1 MATTRKP
8 AAKKAAKTPAKKAV
22 KKVAKKAAKKA
33 TKKSAGAKRASLAL
47 SGAIPKMRLSM
58 PLDAKKIA
66 AIKRCIDKGTLTVT
80 LTKVDLGGGKLGGP
94 WLYD

>member
-8 AAKKAAKTPAKKAV
+8 AAKKAAKKAAPKKAAKKAV

-33 TKKSAGAKRASLAL
+33 AGRASLAFA
-47 SGAIPKMRLSM
+47 GAIPKVQLSM

-66 AIKRCIDKGTLTVT
+66 AIQRCIEKGTLKVT
-80 LTKVDLGGGKLGGP
+80 LNKVDLGGGRLGGP